1 MLSWI
6 FANLPRWIINAAQ
19 NKRPMANAV
28 ASLWYCVSFGWVLH
42 HQSGRERGI
51 QVQGGVS
58 VVSIAILCYM
68 MQVRPQEELKP
79 LKVFSTH
86 APVLRHMVGS
96 HWTEGLLQ
104 HGSTRNLCVVNI
116 STRWFSKFNLEVSEF
131 NILLRGWPLYCLLT
145 YLEHAFQQQHCF
157 RLICVHWK
165 LLGISAVSDEI
176 LKLQETH
183 YLKRENITLFRF
195 SFPSKLFSGWA
206 TLKNNGRGVRGF

>member
-1 MLSWI
+1 MQWPLCGT
-6 FANLPRWIINAAQ
+6 A
-19 NKRPMANAV
+19 
-28 ASLWYCVSFGWVLH
+28 WVLVECFIT
-42 HQSGRERGI
+42 RVEEWERDTGA
-51 QVQGGVS
+51 GGVS

-68 MQVRPQEELKP
+68 MQVRSQEELKP

-96 HWTEGLLQ
+96 HWTESLLQ

-116 STRWFSKFNLEVSEF
+116 SMRWFSKFNLEVSEL
-131 NILLRGWPLYCLLT
+131 NILLHGWPLYCLWT
-145 YLEHAFQQQHCF
+145 YLEHAFQQRHCF
-157 RLICVHWK
+157 RLICVRWK

-195 SFPSKLFSGWA
+195 SFPSELFSGWA